1 MSPRSPH
8 PSPSPGAHGRSP
20 APLSTGRLLAEP
32 DADRYEYRHL
42 TLPRGTSRADAR
54 ALLAEHAEY
63 GRWELSRVTLFL
75 GGARQVRLR
84 RRIIRVQRTL

>member
-8 PSPSPGAHGRSP
+8 PAPPPEAHGLRP
-20 APLSTGRLLAEP
+20 APLSTERLLAEP
-32 DADRYEYRHL
+32 EADRYEYRHI
-42 TLPRGTSRADAR
+42 TLPRGTSRGDAR
-54 ALLAEHAEY
+54 ALLTEHAEY

-84 RRIIRVQRTL
+84 RRIIRVQRTP